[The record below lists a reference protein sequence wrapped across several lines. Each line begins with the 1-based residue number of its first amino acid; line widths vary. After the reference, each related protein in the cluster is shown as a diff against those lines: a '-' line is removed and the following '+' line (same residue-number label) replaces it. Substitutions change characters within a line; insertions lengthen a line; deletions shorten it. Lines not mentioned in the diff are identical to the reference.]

1 MLLSGW
7 GWGGGS
13 PHPYRRSFR
22 AGPPQPLLS
31 LMVTSPSPADL
42 RHCHGPAQHWVQTPP
57 DVPGADKM
65 LMGPVM
71 ACFIRNALF
80 SIQRGHHGDTQQS
93 APWTLPSREVGT
105 HTLSPL
111 GGALAPRTDVSAPR
125 MALFMAVLVSWG
137 HHSRESVPSVPFSF
151 RLQHRG
157 PPRKGLL
164 S

>member
-1 MLLSGW
+1 MD
-7 GWGGGS
+7 
-13 PHPYRRSFR
+13 
-22 AGPPQPLLS
+22 PP
-31 LMVTSPSPADL
+31 
-42 RHCHGPAQHWVQTPP
+42 
-57 DVPGADKM
+57 
-65 LMGPVM
+65 
-71 ACFIRNALF
+71 
-80 SIQRGHHGDTQQS
+80 IQRGRYV
-93 APWTLPSREVGT
+93 P
-105 HTLSPL
+105 SPL